1 MRKRITK
8 KNKLKH
14 GLGFELAK
22 LVFADPLALILPDTG
37 GHHEERWRI
46 VGSISGVVIA
56 LVVYTVHQS
65 NNEIVRI
72 ISARRATRH
81 EREDYEE
88 G

>member
-1 MRKRITK
+1 MRKRIT

-22 LVFADPLALILPDTG
+22 LVFADPLALIHPDEG
-37 GHHEERWRI
+37 RHHEDRWRI
-46 VGSISGVVIA
+46 IGSISGVVLA
-56 LVVYTVHQS
+56 LVVYTLHES
-65 NNEIVRI
+65 DKEIVRI

-81 EREDYEE
+81 ERKEYEE